1 MNPGPRS
8 LSQAEFRVS
17 CGKVIAVRK
26 SVVVLGIVLILGIA
40 AMPAASAVTQTQR
53 FVSILRASG
62 FETEL
67 PEGGRWVA
75 SYPYK
80 DICAIARIE
89 FPNTPWES
97 SKGRGLERLGR
108 TGLLACQKHTTPGWG
123 YVAEP
128 QQSSFRPSARPRIY
142 LRIYSWV
149 YSWAYPRVHPRTR
162 CDSNLSDPK
171 SGPKEDY
178 LDQTGLL
185 AAYGIRCRRLMNHP
199 RQAILR
205 TAVTT

>member
-1 MNPGPRS
+1 
-8 LSQAEFRVS
+8 
-17 CGKVIAVRK
+17 VRK
-26 SVVVLGIVLILGIA
+26 PVVVLGIVLILGIA

-53 FVSILRASG
+53 FVSILRATG

-67 PEGGRWVA
+67 PEGGRWIA

-142 LRIYSWV
+142 PWI
-149 YSWAYPRVHPRTR
+149 YPRVYPRAR
-162 CDSNLSDPK
+162 CNSSCFRC
-171 SGPKEDY
+171 GPGET
-178 LDQTGLL
+178 TGLNAGDL
-185 AAYGIRCRRLMNHP
+185 RPRKPQSLHGSRSARSCAQPRR
-199 RQAILR
+199 
-205 TAVTT
+205 

>member
-1 MNPGPRS
+1 M
-8 LSQAEFRVS
+8 
-17 CGKVIAVRK
+17 RK

-53 FVSILRASG
+53 FVSILRATG

-67 PEGGRWVA
+67 PEGGRWIA

-128 QQSSFRPSARPRIY
+128 QQSSFRPSARPRIHP
-142 LRIYSWV
+142 RIC
-149 YSWAYPRVHPRTR
+149 SWAYSWTYPRVYPWTR
-162 CDSNLSDPK
+162 CDPNCFRSD
-171 SGPKEDY
+171 SGEIAHLNAGY
-178 LDQTGLL
+178 LRPRGPQSSHAPDRSDTADRDSAGGTRL
-185 AAYGIRCRRLMNHP
+185 A
-199 RQAILR
+199 
-205 TAVTT
+205 TAGDCATAGDN